1 MLVSNTFLLV
11 LKFVIV
17 LSKLIPKLIRKK
29 RSLFNM
35 LYIKNY
41 NIAYNK
47 KRRTLHLGE
56 STITNK

>member
-41 NIAYNK
+41 NITYNK
-47 KRRTLHLGE
+47 KRRTLHVGE